1 MGRHILK
8 IHITDKSLNVDI
20 MPVGFKS
27 NISFLREVGECP
39 DEIHL

>member
-20 MPVGFKS
+20 MPVGFK
-27 NISFLREVGECP
+27 NYIFFLRDVGECP